1 MIKMQIGDSFSSN
14 PRLIVD
20 LKIYPISILELIYT
34 RVWNGDKI
42 YNDLTN
48 FLYPLQTNWTNEQ
61 LFADL
66 EKSTPNCVYPNT
78 AGPWVFWVAIWW
90 NSSVI
95 WTDFITIFL
104 SLPNLTYNDR
114 RHFGV
119 KVVPTML
126 LCTSTP
132 RDQWCWITT
141 RVLLVMCLILCLT
154 WMSRLRS
161 IQMRPTLL
169 STISWT

>member
-78 AGPWVFWVAIWW
+78 AGP
-90 NSSVI
+90 
-95 WTDFITIFL
+95 
-104 SLPNLTYNDR
+104 
-114 RHFGV
+114 
-119 KVVPTML
+119 
-126 LCTSTP
+126 
-132 RDQWCWITT
+132 
-141 RVLLVMCLILCLT
+141 
-154 WMSRLRS
+154 
-161 IQMRPTLL
+161 
-169 STISWT
+169 